1 MHRHRVRPPLL
12 AAAVFALLACDL
24 SAQAAR
30 SRSDLLPPGRRAT
43 SVELANRIAASAVP
57 SKLPAKVVNPFN
69 PPSWDAPDP
78 EEARMAADAAE
89 AARRAG
95 LAANRATS
103 PRELLAAI
111 AGEIRPT
118 GMAVVGGESIL
129 LVGSRKLRV
138 GDPVTATFGG
148 KPFTVHI
155 TAIDR
160 TSFTLRLNGEEYTRP
175 IKSGNNP

>member
-1 MHRHRVRPPLL
+1 MNRHRVRTPLL
-12 AAAVFALLACDL
+12 AASLLTLLACDL

-30 SRSDLLPPGRRAT
+30 SRSDLLPPGRRAST
-43 SVELANRIAASAVP
+43 VELATQLSGNPAPA
-57 SKLPAKVVNPFN
+57 KLPAKVVNPFN

-78 EEARMAADAAE
+78 EEARMAAEAAE

-118 GMAVVGGESIL
+118 GVAVVGGDSIL

-138 GDPVTATFGG
+138 GDPITATYGG
-148 KPFTVHI
+148 KPFTVTI